1 MNAKQRVGRGLGV
14 AVVAVVPALAIAGCT
29 TTIDNGKAERLIR
42 NSINSAGRAK
52 VKSVSCP
59 SGVTAKAGG
68 SFTCQLT
75 VTTPDGASH
84 SGTVTLHMT
93 DNKGRVEANS
103 SDFHLQ

>member
-1 MNAKQRVGRGLGV
+1 MKARRLRRGLSV
-14 AVVAVVPALAIAGCT
+14 AVVAAVPALAVAGCT
-29 TTIDNGKAERLIR
+29 TMIDNGKAETLIR
-42 NSINSAGRAK
+42 NSIDSGGHAK

-68 SFTCQLT
+68 TFTCQLT
-75 VTTPDGASH
+75 VTATDGTEH

-93 DNKGRVEANS
+93 DNKGHVEANS